1 MNHIKDNF
9 INIVVLVLLS
19 LFFIERCNDN
29 PPTEQKP
36 TIVRDTIYF
45 IKDSIIY
52 SKPQTVKT
60 IEIHKDSVKTY
71 MPDSNYKQF
80 AQDVLNQLLAKNI
93 QQDSIK
99 IDSIGYVKV
108 TDTVQRNMIVGRS
121 SEVSVKYPIIRE
133 TITLPYVPKNQLYI
147 GGSLQSNQISGGL
160 LLKNKKDQIFGG
172 SVGINNQGQL
182 VYSVQSY
189 WKIKVK

>member
-1 MNHIKDNF
+1 
-9 INIVVLVLLS
+9 
-19 LFFIERCNDN
+19 
-29 PPTEQKP
+29 
-36 TIVRDTIYF
+36 
-45 IKDSIIY
+45 
-52 SKPQTVKT
+52 
-60 IEIHKDSVKTY
+60 

>member
-1 MNHIKDNF
+1 MNYIKTNF
-9 INIVVLVLLS
+9 LNVIVLVLVSVL
-19 LFFIERCNDN
+19 FIERCNEK
-29 PPTEQKP
+29 PAPEQKP
-36 TIVRDTIYF
+36 IIIKDTFYMHV
-45 IKDSIIY
+45 DSIIY
-52 SKPQTVKT
+52 SKPQIIKT

-71 MPDSNYKQF
+71 LPDSNYKQF

-108 TDTVQRNMIVGRS
+108 TDTVQRNMIIGRS

-133 TITLPYVPKNQLYI
+133 TVTLPYVPKNQLYV

-160 LLKNKKDQIFGG
+160 LFKNKKDQIFGG
-172 SVGINNQGQL
+172 SVGLNNQGQL
-182 VYSVQSY
+182 VYGVQSY
-189 WKIKVK
+189 WKIKLK